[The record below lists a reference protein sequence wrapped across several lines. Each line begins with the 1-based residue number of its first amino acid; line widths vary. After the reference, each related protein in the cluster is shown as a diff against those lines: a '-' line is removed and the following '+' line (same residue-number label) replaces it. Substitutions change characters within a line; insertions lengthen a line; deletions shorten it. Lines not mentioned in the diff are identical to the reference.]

1 MLENQK
7 AQLKDLE
14 QSLDDFE
21 KTGGKK
27 DFFNS
32 VGVNTPQLEKE
43 TWEMGEERI

>member
-27 DFFNS
+27 NGLIN
-32 VGVNTPQLEKE
+32 VGVNNTR
-43 TWEMGEERI
+43 T